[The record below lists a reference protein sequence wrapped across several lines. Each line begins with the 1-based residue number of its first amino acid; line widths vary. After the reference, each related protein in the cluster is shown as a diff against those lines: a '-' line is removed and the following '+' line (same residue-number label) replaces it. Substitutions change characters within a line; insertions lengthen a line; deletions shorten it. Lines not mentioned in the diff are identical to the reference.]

1 MSLSIIMFIFFVR
14 CWNDHQQLA
23 RKNVIVIDA
32 NIVGNEDDMYCS
44 YIDFKLNQRVSSF
57 NDVVG
62 IYSVVAT
69 VDDGCIELNTSSLND
84 DAFNR
89 MWMFEYFLA
98 SNLSI
103 WNTEKQA
110 RKATFA
116 RDQQQTEKK

>member
-32 NIVGNEDDMYCS
+32 NIVGNADNMYCS

-62 IYSVVAT
+62 I
-69 VDDGCIELNTSSLND
+69 ELNTSSLND
-84 DAFNR
+84 DACNR
-89 MWMFEYFLA
+89 M
-98 SNLSI
+98 
-103 WNTEKQA
+103 
-110 RKATFA
+110 
-116 RDQQQTEKK
+116 